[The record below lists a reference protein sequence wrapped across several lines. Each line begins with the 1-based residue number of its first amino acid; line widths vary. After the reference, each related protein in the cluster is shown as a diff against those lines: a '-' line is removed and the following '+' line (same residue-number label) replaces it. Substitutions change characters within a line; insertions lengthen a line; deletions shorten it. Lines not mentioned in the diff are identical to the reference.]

1 MAEEK
6 ILLGGQGFTAV
17 EIADLTESAV
27 VPEHRVED
35 GYPVADHIFFQPAE
49 FQLTLTLLEN
59 EIEALKQLYEA
70 KEPTT
75 LICKAGV
82 FEDVVIRE
90 LTITQGGS
98 KNAFRAVVRVKQILK
113 AKAKT
118 AKIPLQQ
125 LQVTPNENDD
135 KETPGGDT
143 ATDPPQ
149 QEVPQAPEEP
159 QNGQTWMDSVISFL
173 GGIFGFG
180 GGS

>member
-6 ILLGGQGFTAV
+6 ILLSGQEFTAV
-17 EIADLTESAV
+17 EIVDLTQSAV
-27 VPEHRVED
+27 VPEHKVED

-70 KEPTT
+70 KEPTE
-75 LICKAGV
+75 LVCKAGV

-98 KNAFRAVVRVKQILK
+98 KNTFRAVVRVKQILK

-118 AKIPLQQ
+118 AEIPLQQ

-135 KETPGGDT
+135 KETKGGNT
-143 ATDPPQ
+143 AITPQ
-149 QEVPQAPEEP
+149 TKQVPQAPKQP
-159 QNGQTWMDSVISFL
+159 QGSQSWLDSVVSFL

-180 GGS
+180 GG

>member
-6 ILLGGQGFTAV
+6 IQLGGQEFTAV
-17 EIADLTESAV
+17 EIVDLTQSAV
-27 VPEHRVED
+27 VPEKKTED

-59 EIEALKQLYEA
+59 EIETLKSLFGS
-70 KEPTT
+70 KEPTE
-75 LICKAGV
+75 LVCKAGV
-82 FEDVVIRE
+82 FEDVVIKE

-118 AKIPLQQ
+118 TTMPLQQ
-125 LQVTPNENDD
+125 LQVTPSEEDS
-135 KETPGGDT
+135 KGGDT

-149 QEVPQAPEEP
+149 QDVPQAPEEP
-159 QNGQTWMDSVISFL
+159 QEGQSWLDSIASFL

-180 GGS
+180 GG

>member
-6 ILLGGQGFTAV
+6 ILLGGQEFTAV
-17 EIADLTESAV
+17 EIVDLTESAV
-27 VPEHRVED
+27 VPEHHVEE

-70 KEPTT
+70 KEPTE
-75 LICKAGV
+75 LVCKAGV
-82 FEDVVIRE
+82 FEDVVIKK

-98 KNAFRAVVRVKQILK
+98 RNAFRAVVRVKQILK

-135 KETPGGDT
+135 KETLGGDT
-143 ATDPPQ
+143 ATDPSTKD
-149 QEVPQAPEEP
+149 VPQAPEEP
-159 QNGQTWMDSVISFL
+159 QEGQSWLDSIASFL

-180 GGS
+180 GG

>member
-6 ILLGGQGFTAV
+6 IQLGGQEFTAV
-17 EIADLTESAV
+17 EIVDMTESAV

-70 KEPTT
+70 KEPTE
-75 LICKAGV
+75 LVCKAGV
-82 FEDVVIRE
+82 FEDVVIKE

-98 KNAFRAVVRVKQILK
+98 KNTLRAVVRVKQILK

-135 KETPGGDT
+135 KMKGGDT

-149 QEVPQAPEEP
+149 KEVPQAPEEP

-180 GGS
+180 GG